1 VPSIAWIG
9 LLASAAIGLIVVV
22 FVIRALFAMVT
33 AQRELRGGSRY
44 KDVVELGAGVAQ
56 AKRSAAQTRAPA
68 ASRAPGDARGERV
81 AEPASEQKALLD
93 AIKELEAKSRRTGR
107 KD

>member
-1 VPSIAWIG
+1 MPSIAWIG

-22 FVIRALFAMVT
+22 FVIRALFALVT
-33 AQRELRGGSRY
+33 AQRELRGGPRY
-44 KDVVELGAGVAQ
+44 KEVVELGAGATQ

-68 ASRAPGDARGERV
+68 ASRAPGDTSG
-81 AEPASEQKALLD
+81 EPAAEAASEEKALLD